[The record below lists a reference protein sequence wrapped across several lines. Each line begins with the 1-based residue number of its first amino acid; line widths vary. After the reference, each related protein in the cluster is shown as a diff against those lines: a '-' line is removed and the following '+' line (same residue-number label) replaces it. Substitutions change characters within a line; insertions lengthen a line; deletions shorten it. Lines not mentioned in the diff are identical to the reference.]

1 MPAQQKRWEVVPRAP
16 EAHFAKFPDIPPLL
30 VQILYNRGFTA
41 ADEVRKF
48 LTHSW
53 VEDDPLLLKGMPTAV
68 ERLSRAI
75 VEQEPIAVYGD
86 YDADGV
92 TATALMM
99 RVLTALGARVQ
110 PYIPHRFDEGYGL
123 NNDAL
128 AELAERG
135 IRVVLTVD
143 CGIRSVDEVAYGN
156 SLGLDIIITDHH
168 TVGQQIPPALAAINP
183 KQGDCPYPF
192 EELAGVGLAYKLAQ
206 GLLQSNLLGNHEYAG
221 LHHQFL
227 DLVAVGTVADLAPLY
242 GENRKLVQQGLAQLN
257 QSLRP
262 GIKALLELAN
272 TRSDTIST
280 GTIGFVIGPRLNAA
294 GRLDSALAAYELLMA
309 QTDEVANPLAVQLDG
324 QNRERQQ
331 LTLDTVEMVRQVVLE
346 DGAEKPL
353 YFVVHPDFN
362 VGIVGLAASRV
373 TEEFYRPA
381 LIASRGEEFTKGSAR
396 SIPEFH
402 ITEALDQCA
411 DLLVRYGGHAAAA
424 GFTVKNENVPALQER
439 LFNIAQQQLDVNELC
454 PTITV
459 DGEVNLRGVRPALVE
474 AITAL
479 APFGCGNPT
488 PCFLTRGLRV
498 KYLKPVGHEERHLR
512 LILDDGNQTWN
523 GIAFRQGHWARELQT
538 SQYIDV
544 VYNLEFN
551 EWNGDRTIQLN
562 IKDLRISENSP
573 VQLKLSGA

>member
-1 MPAQQKRWEVVPRAP
+1 VQQKRWEVVPRAP
-16 EAHFAKFPDIPPLL
+16 ETHFAKFPDIPPLL

-41 ADEVRKF
+41 ADEMRNF
-48 LTHSW
+48 LTHNW
-53 VEDDPLLLKGMPTAV
+53 VEDEPLLLKGMPTAV

-99 RVLTALGARVQ
+99 KVLTALGARVQ

-135 IRVVLTVD
+135 VRVVLTVD

-156 SLGLDIIITDHH
+156 NLGLDIIITDHH
-168 TVGQQIPPALAAINP
+168 TVGEKIPPALAAINP
-183 KQGDCPYPF
+183 KQEDCPYPF

-206 GLLQSNLLGNHEYAG
+206 GLLQSNLLGDHEYAD
-221 LHHQFL
+221 LYRQFL

-242 GENRKLVQQGLAQLN
+242 GENRKLVQQGLLQLN

-309 QTDEVANPLAVQLDG
+309 QTDAVANPLAVQLDG

-346 DGAEKPL
+346 DGAEQPL
-353 YFVVHPDFN
+353 YFVAHPDFN
-362 VGIVGLAASRV
+362 AGIVGLAASRV

-381 LIASRGEEFTKGSAR
+381 LIASRGEEFTRGSAR

-439 LFNIAQQQLDVNELC
+439 LLNIAQQQFDVNELC

-479 APFGCGNPT
+479 APVGCGNPT

-498 KYLKPVGHEERHLR
+498 KYLKPVGHDERHLR
-512 LILDDGNQTWN
+512 LILDDGHQTWN
-523 GIAFRQGHWARELQT
+523 GIAFRQGHWAGKLQT
-538 SQYIDV
+538 SQYVDV

-551 EWNGDRTIQLN
+551 EWNGDRTMQLN
-562 IKDLRISENSP
+562 IKDLRVSENSP